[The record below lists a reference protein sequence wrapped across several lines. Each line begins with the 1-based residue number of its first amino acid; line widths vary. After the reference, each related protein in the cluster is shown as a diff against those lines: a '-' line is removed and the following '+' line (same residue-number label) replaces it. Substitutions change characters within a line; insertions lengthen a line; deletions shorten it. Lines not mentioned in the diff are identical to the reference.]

1 MLYDII
7 YSDRS
12 FDRARDL
19 PDRAEDG
26 AYALNVDWNGCV
38 YVAVDGQWVPGY
50 RNAAGKIVPKK

>member
-1 MLYDII
+1 MLFDIF

-26 AYALNVDWNGCV
+26 AYALNVDFDGRA
-38 YVAVDGQWVPGY
+38 YVAVDGQWVPGS
-50 RNAAGKIVPKK
+50 RDAAGKIVPKK